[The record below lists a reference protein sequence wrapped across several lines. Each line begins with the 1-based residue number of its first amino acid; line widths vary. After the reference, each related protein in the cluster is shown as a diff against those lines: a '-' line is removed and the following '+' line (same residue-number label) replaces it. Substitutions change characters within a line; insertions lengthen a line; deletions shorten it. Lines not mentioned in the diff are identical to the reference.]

1 MVVYSLE
8 HEYVRAVAA
17 VHVRREGNRT
27 GKLVLGRVVC
37 GVVHE
42 LNADAGVEA
51 VELGGEVVDIIR
63 A

>member
-1 MVVYSLE
+1 MSGSC
-8 HEYVRAVAA
+8 RCTWSG
-17 VHVRREGNRT
+17 REGNRT

-42 LNADAGVEA
+42 LDADAGVEA